1 MSLPM
6 PHALMAALP
15 VALRVSLGQHSERGR
30 KGVNQDFHGACIP
43 AQPAL
48 HTKGIVAALADGVG
62 SSDVSHEASEAAVRA
77 VLDDYYCTSDAWSV
91 KRSMQ
96 RVLAAMNSWLHAQTQ
111 RSAHRHDHDRGWV
124 CALSA
129 IVLKGRSAHLFHCGD
144 IRIYKLADQQMEQL
158 TNDHRVGVG
167 GGISY
172 LSRALGFRPV
182 LEIDYR
188 CLPVEP
194 GDLFLLACDGVH
206 EHVAPA
212 VMAQIIHAHGE
223 DLDAAARAIVRRAF
237 DAGSGDNLTV
247 QLVRVDGVPEPD
259 APEALQLREGL
270 ALPPLLQPRSIFD
283 GWRIER
289 ELHGSSRSH
298 VYLATDLATGEAVAL
313 KTPSIDLAQDSE
325 YLDRLALEEWIAR
338 RIHSAHVLQA
348 RGAGRPR
355 SHLYLAMEYVEG
367 VTLAQWMRDRTAPK
381 VEEVRAII
389 EQVARGLQAFHR
401 MEMIHRDLRPEN
413 VMIDRSGTAK
423 IIDFGSVRV
432 AGLAESVTQEQVLGT
447 LQYTAPECLLGD
459 PAGEQ
464 ADLYSLGVLA
474 YQMLSGRLPYGAQFA
489 SLRTRADQR
498 RLRYASVLD
507 DGRALPRWL
516 DTVLAKAVHPLPEK
530 RYEALSEFLY
540 ELSHPPAGRT
550 RIPLAGRQPVRFWQ
564 ALALVLVLVLIVVL
578 QSWLLASGSHF
589 PAAAAQAA
597 AHSTS
602 RDKSP

>member
-6 PHALMAALP
+6 PHASMAALP
-15 VALRVSLGQHSERGR
+15 VALRVSMGQHSERGR
-30 KGVNQDFHGACIP
+30 KTVNQDFHGAFIP
-43 AQPAL
+43 GQPAL
-48 HTKGIVAALADGVG
+48 HTKGIVVALADGIG
-62 SSDVSHEASEAAVRA
+62 SSDVSQEASEAAVRA

-96 RVLAAMNSWLHAQTQ
+96 RVLAAMNSWLHAQTL

-129 IVLKGRSAHLFHCGD
+129 LVLKGRSAHLFHCGD
-144 IRIYKLADQQMEQL
+144 IRIYKLADRQLEQL
-158 TNDHRVGVG
+158 THDHRVWVG
-167 GGISY
+167 AGISY

-188 CLPVEP
+188 CLAVEP
-194 GDLFLLACDGVH
+194 GDLFVLACDGVH
-206 EHVAPA
+206 EHLASPVI
-212 VMAQIIHAHGE
+212 AQIIHGHGD
-223 DLDAAARAIVRRAF
+223 DLDAAARAIVQRAF
-237 DAGSGDNLTV
+237 DAGSADNLTV
-247 QLVRVDGVPEPD
+247 QLIRVDGVPEPD
-259 APEALQLREGL
+259 APEALQLRQGL
-270 ALPPLLQPRSIFD
+270 ALPPLLQPRTIFD

-298 VYLATDLATGEAVAL
+298 VYLATDIETGEAVAL

-338 RIHSAHVLQA
+338 RIRSAHVVQA
-348 RGAGRPR
+348 RGTGRPR

-381 VEEVRAII
+381 LEEVRAII

-413 VMIDRSGTAK
+413 VMIDGSGTTK

-432 AGLAESVTQEQVLGT
+432 AGLAESVAQEEVLGT
-447 LQYTAPECLLGD
+447 LQYTAPECLLGE
-459 PAGEQ
+459 PAGER

-474 YQMLSGRLPYGAQFA
+474 YQMFSGRLPYGAQFT

-498 RLRYASVLD
+498 RLIYASVLD
-507 DGRALPRWL
+507 EGRALPGWL
-516 DTVLAKAVHPLPEK
+516 DVVLAKAVHPLPEK
-530 RYEALSEFLY
+530 RYEALSEFVY
-540 ELSHPPAGRT
+540 ELSHPPAVRS
-550 RIPLAGRQPVRFWQ
+550 RVPLAERRPVRFWQ
-564 ALALVLVLVLIVVL
+564 ALALVLALLVVF
-578 QSWLLASGSHF
+578 QSWLLASGSRS
-589 PAAAAQAA
+589 PAAARQAA
-597 AHSTS
+597 AHLPPTE
-602 RDKSP
+602 KSQ

>member
-6 PHALMAALP
+6 PHASMAALP
-15 VALRVSLGQHSERGR
+15 VALRVSMGQHSERGR
-30 KGVNQDFHGACIP
+30 KTVNQDFHGAFIP
-43 AQPAL
+43 GQPAL
-48 HTKGIVAALADGVG
+48 HTKGIVVALADGIG
-62 SSDVSHEASEAAVRA
+62 SSDVSQEASEAAVRA

-96 RVLAAMNSWLHAQTQ
+96 RVLAAMNSWLHAQTL

-129 IVLKGRSAHLFHCGD
+129 LVLKGRSAHLFHCGD
-144 IRIYKLADQQMEQL
+144 IRIYKLADRQLEQL
-158 TNDHRVGVG
+158 THDHRVWVG
-167 GGISY
+167 AGISY

-188 CLPVEP
+188 CLAVEP
-194 GDLFLLACDGVH
+194 GDLFVLACDGVH
-206 EHVAPA
+206 EHLASPVI
-212 VMAQIIHAHGE
+212 AQIIHGHGD
-223 DLDAAARAIVRRAF
+223 DLDAAARAIVQRAF
-237 DAGSGDNLTV
+237 DAGSADNLTV
-247 QLVRVDGVPEPD
+247 QLIRVDGVPEPD
-259 APEALQLREGL
+259 APEALQLRQGL
-270 ALPPLLQPRSIFD
+270 ALPPLLQPRTIFD

-298 VYLATDLATGEAVAL
+298 VYLATDIETGEAVAL

-338 RIHSAHVLQA
+338 RIRSAHVVQA
-348 RGAGRPR
+348 RGTGRPR

-381 VEEVRAII
+381 LEEVRAII

-413 VMIDRSGTAK
+413 VMIDGSGTTK

-432 AGLAESVTQEQVLGT
+432 AGLAESVAQEEVLGT
-447 LQYTAPECLLGD
+447 LQYTAPECLLGE
-459 PAGEQ
+459 PAGER

-474 YQMLSGRLPYGAQFA
+474 YQMLSGRLPYGAQFT

-498 RLRYASVLD
+498 RLIYASVLD
-507 DGRALPRWL
+507 EGCALPGWL
-516 DTVLAKAVHPLPEK
+516 DVVLAKAVHPLPEK
-530 RYEALSEFLY
+530 RYEALSEFVY
-540 ELSHPPAGRT
+540 ELSHPPAVRS
-550 RIPLAGRQPVRFWQ
+550 RVPLAERRPVRFWQ
-564 ALALVLVLVLIVVL
+564 ALALVLALLVVF
-578 QSWLLASGSHF
+578 QSWLLASGSRS
-589 PAAAAQAA
+589 PAAARQAV
-597 AHSTS
+597 AHLPPTENSQ
-602 RDKSP
+602 